1 MATSTKQ
8 GAKLKRWIPESV
20 FKFGLIGGV
29 GFFVDGGLLSL
40 LTSWQ
45 SMNVYA
51 ARGIS
56 FPLATAVTWFL
67 NRCFTFRMNK
77 VRNASKKEYIQYLM
91 VQIGG
96 GLLNLLVFVTL
107 LRYYNW
113 MDEFPILPLAVGAIF
128 GMIFNYTFSKIWV
141 FRTGSTFI

>member
-1 MATSTKQ
+1 
-8 GAKLKRWIPESV
+8 
-20 FKFGLIGGV
+20 
-29 GFFVDGGLLSL
+29 
-40 LTSWQ
+40 
-45 SMNVYA
+45 
-51 ARGIS
+51 
-56 FPLATAVTWFL
+56 
-67 NRCFTFRMNK
+67 MNK
-77 VRNASKKEYIQYLM
+77 VRNASKKEYIQYLI